1 MNLLLFFVLIS
12 VSFANSNFC
21 RDYGAIVS
29 DYEKDFSKA
38 KIRDCASV
46 KTADLMKNL
55 SGLEGTEAWLD
66 ERKCLPLSTIESEL
80 EKLKGQLSVAH
91 GIEKLKETVKSSQR
105 QAAQGSR
112 VAGMT
117 FVSSLNTAQSL
128 EVLLQTD
135 TFDNI
140 PFLQKIKEVPETNR
154 KTQLDLSNILKDL
167 CKDKATNEENACN
180 PKLFKP
186 SSETSEE
193 ILKLVESAEVN
204 PRQVEKW
211 KGMIAIVKDSS
222 EQTKWSFTK
231 MQKELEGAFAAIDNN
246 QVMSREH
253 LNAIKK
259 LSNFKHAPGF
269 SFVEDIGALKD
280 QKKVKI
286 MSDTLLVLIGDAKL
300 RAQYETQSKLSVLWE
315 THKKSFSDLRP
326 EQVESCKKAKLVY
339 REAKLCHSHLTEASR
354 NSDNADQKNLLL
366 SIGGNINHADKM
378 ETSEKNCLDQ
388 IRTGALSEACYG
400 ELGKDPAVIQQQIRQ
415 LNILKERIGSEN
427 QEKMKWRNFALMKW
441 AEKCSPLLSP
451 MDQCDITSDVGIS
464 KNALLAVKDY
474 MDVAVVFTPTPE
486 AEKEAQALCEA
497 DNVKKRKNYEE
508 KLCLLFNKTSNEID
522 LTKKEQRV
530 PSTEVDNKVDHEEA
544 ALRDQYIGAVSHLLR
559 DVARTYGQMQNRPMM
574 NNFNPYPYNWA
585 PFNGGTPPMG
595 IADSILFNARY
606 HGAYGYYMPTP
617 GYQPGTAFGLNSP
630 LTAYRP
636 LPPTSGRYFG
646 R

>member
-1 MNLLLFFVLIS
+1 MNLLVLLALIHL
-12 VSFANSNFC
+12 SFANTHFC

-66 ERKCLPLSTIESEL
+66 QRKCLPLSTIESEL
-80 EKLKGQLSVAH
+80 EKLKGQLSVAN

-105 QAAQGSR
+105 LAAQGSR

-128 EVLLQTD
+128 EILLETD
-135 TFDNI
+135 TFDNK
-140 PFLQKIKEVPETNR
+140 PFLQKIKEVPENNR
-154 KTQLDLSNILKDL
+154 KTPLDLSNILKDL
-167 CKDKATNEENACN
+167 CKDKAINEENACN

-186 SSETSEE
+186 SPEASEE
-193 ILKLVESAEVN
+193 ILSLIESAEVN
-204 PRQVEKW
+204 PGQVEKW

-222 EQTKWSFTK
+222 DQRKWSFTE
-231 MQKELEGAFAAIDNN
+231 MQKELEGAFLAIDNN

-259 LSNFKHAPGF
+259 LDNFKHAPGF

-315 THKKSFSDLRP
+315 TQKKTFSNLRP
-326 EQVESCKKAKLVY
+326 EQIESCNKAKLLY
-339 REAKLCHSHLTEASR
+339 SEAKLCHSHITEASR
-354 NSDNADQKNLLL
+354 NSDDADQKNLLL
-366 SIGGNINHADKM
+366 SISGNINHADKM
-378 ETSEKNCLDQ
+378 ETSERSCLEQ
-388 IRTGALSEACYG
+388 IKTGSLSEACYG
-400 ELGKDPAVIQQQIRQ
+400 EVGKDPADIQQQIRQ

-441 AEKCSPLLSP
+441 AEKCSPLSSP
-451 MDQCDITSDVGIS
+451 MDQCDIISDLGIS
-464 KNALLAVKDY
+464 KNALVAVKDY
-474 MDVAVVFTPTPE
+474 MDIAVVFTPTPE
-486 AEKEAQALCEA
+486 AEKEAQALCEE
-497 DNVKKRKNYEE
+497 DKVKKRKNYEE
-508 KLCLLFNKTSNEID
+508 KLCLFFNKSSNEID
-522 LTKKEQRV
+522 LTKKRPEV
-530 PSTEVDNKVDHEEA
+530 PSTNVDDKVDHEAA
-544 ALRDQYIGAVSHLLR
+544 ALRDVYIGAASNLLR
-559 DVARTYGQMQNRPMM
+559 DVARAYGQMQNNPQM
-574 NNFNPYPYNWA
+574 NPSNPYPYNWA
-585 PFNGGTPPMG
+585 PYNSGASPMG

-636 LPPTSGRYFG
+636 LPPTGGRYFG